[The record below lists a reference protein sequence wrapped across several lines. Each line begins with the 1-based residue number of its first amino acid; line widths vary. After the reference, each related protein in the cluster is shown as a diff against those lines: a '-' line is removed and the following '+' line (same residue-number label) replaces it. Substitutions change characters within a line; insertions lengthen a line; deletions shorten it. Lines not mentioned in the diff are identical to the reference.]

1 MNSELA
7 DSKRKE
13 REQRLARTR
22 NKGRFRL
29 AAIVI
34 AIVGFL
40 GGAIWVYQSDIFLVT
55 SVKVSGAA
63 RLSEQEVVR
72 IADVPEKA
80 TLLKLPTQAIER
92 RVKSNPWVVDAS
104 VSRQFPHTV
113 VIRVQERRP
122 FAAVVVGRLAYL
134 VDTAGVVLAAQPATM
149 TLLPLFVEVPLSS
162 APLPSQRLTG
172 REVENALAVLKA
184 LPAGLR
190 GQVDRV
196 YAKTVDDLRLVTK
209 SGLEIVFGRAEQL
222 DKKRFVIENLI
233 KQAPKKIIY
242 IDVKAPDAPTAKYA
256 P

>member
-7 DSKRKE
+7 DSKRRE

-29 AAIVI
+29 AVVAI
-34 AIVGFL
+34 ALVGL
-40 GGAIWVYQSDIFLVT
+40 VGGVVWVYQSSVFEVT

-63 RLSEQEVVR
+63 RLSGQEVER
-72 IADVPEKA
+72 IADVPSGA
-80 TLLKLPTQAIER
+80 TLLKLPVQAIER
-92 RVKSNPWVVDAS
+92 RVKSNPWVVDAK
-104 VSRQFPHTV
+104 VTRQFPHTV

-134 VDTAGVVLAAQPATM
+134 VDTSGVVLAAQPVTM
-149 TLLPLFVEVPLSS
+149 TPLPLFVEVPLSS
-162 APLPSQRLTG
+162 TPLPSQRLTG

-184 LPAGLR
+184 LPASLR

-233 KQAPKKIIY
+233 KQSPKKIIY